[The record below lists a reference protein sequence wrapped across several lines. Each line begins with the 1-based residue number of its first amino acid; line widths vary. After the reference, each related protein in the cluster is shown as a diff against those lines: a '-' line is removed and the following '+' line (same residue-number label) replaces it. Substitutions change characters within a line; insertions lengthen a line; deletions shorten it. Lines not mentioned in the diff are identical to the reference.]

1 MDSDEPQVGLKF
13 ALIEAIMAETDMGL
27 LDLISKIL
35 ILENTNQQ
43 AVEHPKAG

>member
-1 MDSDEPQVGLKF
+1 MDRDEPQVGLKF
-13 ALIEAIMAETDMGL
+13 ALIEAIMAETDMDL

-35 ILENTNQQ
+35 IVNDNQQ